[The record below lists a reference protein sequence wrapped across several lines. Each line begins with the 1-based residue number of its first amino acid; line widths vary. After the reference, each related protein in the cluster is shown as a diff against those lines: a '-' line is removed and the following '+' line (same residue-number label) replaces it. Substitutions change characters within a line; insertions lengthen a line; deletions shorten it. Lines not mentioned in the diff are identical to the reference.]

1 MSRANTEVYQLLVAK
16 DREMLGCRTFNERC
30 ECQHQTCGS
39 PSSMWV
45 SVRPLSPP
53 FFFFGSFGFLSARE
67 VISRKFWAGEW
78 GKKKNNLKIGKA
90 DEQICSQTVGHKSRA
105 TAAHTAPGAP
115 PPYIL
120 RFTSHTLAI
129 LAGLSTLCVCC
140 LGRAFGVSLGPFQ
153 LQNQVSHTEKIAE
166 LPGEAVLLASKLY
179 SPGKFD
185 LGDR

>member
-1 MSRANTEVYQLLVAK
+1 MSTPNLWESLLY
-16 DREMLGCRTFNERC
+16 
-30 ECQHQTCGS
+30 
-39 PSSMWV
+39 V
-45 SVRPLSPP
+45 SVCSAPFSSFL
-53 FFFFGSFGFLSARE
+53 FFFWVFWLFVGSGSHKSQVLNWR
-67 VISRKFWAGEW
+67 VRQ
-78 GKKKNNLKIGKA
+78 KKNNLKIGKA

-153 LQNQVSHTEKIAE
+153 LQNHVSHTEKIAE
-166 LPGEAVLLASKLY
+166 LPGKALLLASKLY

>member
-1 MSRANTEVYQLLVAK
+1 MTRANTEVYQLLVAK

-39 PSSMWV
+39 PSMWV
-45 SVRPLSPP
+45 SVRPLSLP
-53 FFFFGSFGFLSARE
+53 FFFFGSFSFFVGSGSHKSQVLSWR
-67 VISRKFWAGEW
+67 VRQ
-78 GKKKNNLKIGKA
+78 KKNNLKIGKA

-153 LQNQVSHTEKIAE
+153 LQNHVSHTEKIAE